1 MAEQP
6 NIEFKNLNE
15 PLRVSLNIMNGT
27 DSPRGKM
34 TGVIKYPGS
43 FKVSKEFFTSLVE
56 DYTMRSFS
64 EEIDKLEAFGGISN
78 LINRILFIFYL
89 NRR

>member
-15 PLRVSLNIMNGT
+15 PLSVMNER

-34 TGVIKYPGS
+34 TGVIKYPGC
-43 FKVSKEFFTSLVE
+43 FKVSKEFLMKLVE
-56 DYTMRSFS
+56 AYTLRSFS
-64 EEIDKLEAFGGISN
+64 EEIDKLEAFGGI
-78 LINRILFIFYL
+78 
-89 NRR
+89 